1 MITNHIY
8 PMCRGKCTIPRGIR
22 QHVWL
27 DWVISFLLLI
37 NFIEYLKV
45 YTAGGWAKGVKHT
58 HYTNVDYMTTRPP
71 RQIALSDKLPSWT
84 NRPPTHPLFS
94 TKWRRGRFVF
104 SSDKSPSYVGKTNR
118 PPVSNRKRE
127 GDLSS
132 ARTNRPPM

>member
-1 MITNHIY
+1 MDT
-8 PMCRGKCTIPRGIR
+8 TL
-22 QHVWL
+22 Q
-27 DWVISFLLLI
+27 SFM
-37 NFIEYLKV
+37 N
-45 YTAGGWAKGVKHT
+45 AKL
-58 HYTNVDYMTTRPP
+58 DYMTTRPP

-132 ARTNRPPM
+132 VLKRAICLQLGQIALSSVS